1 MRVCKRSIPFL
12 LLVLLLTAC
21 SQVRD
26 ISSLSTAEQQTG
38 AQTAQVLNFR
48 LTRTVA
54 ECPGDNPLFACSG
67 VLVRDVAAGNP
78 ATFWRLGA
86 GAQQDFL
93 LLRDDAPQAKPA
105 GKVGF
110 VFQDRFSA
118 IAQGKPYT
126 GRQTEGGWQV
136 AIDNWNDQA
145 PAGVA
150 IEAVYYDFADPKA
163 LLRAHNAQ
171 RAFFNV
177 TGEWLPVLRYARTEA
192 GQVRFGFNQMEQL
205 YYGYTVA
212 ARLNAR
218 FAETTP
224 SCPDGTPPFHCS
236 GLLVRSTDVGNFHAW
251 NPSPSSIRGNG
262 VSFSWFRADQQARKT
277 FKGQG
282 FVMAPMSAPVA
293 HPLTL
298 RCIYPFDAASST
310 ATDMCTFRGLCTPN
324 SNTLATWMTAYRTRP
339 TSSCAIDPDVQG
351 VQLLT
356 DIRNDS
362 RVRDPYGWNEWL
374 ITPWPQNIGRQLPLE
389 AFFHTR
395 TSQEGGNGVPG
406 AQTFQRDYLNTDERY
421 LPVLELI
428 PLAAEGQVF
437 TYLPSEQS
445 VD

>member
-1 MRVCKRSIPFL
+1 MRTCKRSIIFL
-12 LLVLLLTAC
+12 LVVLLLTAC
-21 SQVRD
+21 TQVRD
-26 ISSLSTAEQQTG
+26 ISTLSTPEQQTG

-171 RAFFNV
+171 RAFFDV

-205 YYGYTVA
+205 DYGYTVA

-218 FAETTP
+218 FAETAP

-236 GLLVRSTDVGNFHAW
+236 GLMARGTSVGNFHVW
-251 NPSPSSIRGNG
+251 NPSDSSVRGNG
-262 VSFSWFRADQQARKT
+262 VSFTWLRKDQGVTGLA
-277 FKGQG
+277 GAQG
-282 FVMAPMSAPVA
+282 LVMAPLSAPTA
-293 HPLTL
+293 YPLTL
-298 RCIYPFDAASST
+298 RCIYPFNAGTSGAS
-310 ATDMCTFRGLCTPN
+310 DMCTFRGLCTPN
-324 SNTLATWMTAYRTRP
+324 RNTLATWLAAYRNSPGT
-339 TSSCAIDPDVQG
+339 SCAIDPDVQG
-351 VQLLT
+351 VQLGAA
-356 DIRNDS
+356 IRADAS
-362 RVRDPYGWNEWL
+362 MVGKGAWNEWM
-374 ITPWPQNIGRQLPLE
+374 IAAWPQNIGRQLPLE
-389 AFFHTR
+389 AFFHTG
-395 TSQEGGNGVPG
+395 SGNASRDAKV
-406 AQTFQRDYLNTDERY
+406 FQRDYLNTDNRY
-421 LPVLELI
+421 LPVLKLTVTAGDGKVADYS
-428 PLAAEGQVF
+428 PQD
-437 TYLPSEQS
+437 QD